1 LEGARASGLIR
12 GSAIAYRF
20 FLLRSR
26 KGASLKTM
34 RPIALAAA
42 ALCAASAAMALPEGF
57 LDPSNAALKVG
68 RLQVKSR
75 DEATVNFSVTN
86 LTDKSLLAV
95 AVTCTALI
103 DDEPVE
109 TNSNPVGGIGPKAT
123 VYASINFFEVKG
135 RKNAAVS
142 CRVQW
147 IRLDR

>member
-1 LEGARASGLIR
+1 
-12 GSAIAYRF
+12 
-20 FLLRSR
+20 
-26 KGASLKTM
+26 M

-75 DEATVNFSVTN
+75 DMATVNFSVTN

-109 TNSNPVGGIGPKAT
+109 TNGRPVEGIGPKAT
-123 VYASINFFEVKG
+123 VYASINFYEVKG
-135 RKNAAVS
+135 RENAAVS